1 MNWKIVVFIVGIQV
15 KGTSRIDM
23 EQTNCGIPRHF
34 IIRHLPSKERLRDLQ
49 TSNLE
54 ANLSIL
60 TRKLFLLFC
69 LSSCDMKIP
78 NAWTGSLGHL
88 NPNGFS
94 SLSLQG
100 PSQIAL
106 VLVGFNRRPET
117 FPKESTTSIAF
128 LAESQLLQIND
139 VSSAN

>member
-1 MNWKIVVFIVGIQV
+1 
-15 KGTSRIDM
+15 
-23 EQTNCGIPRHF
+23 
-34 IIRHLPSKERLRDLQ
+34 
-49 TSNLE
+49 
-54 ANLSIL
+54 
-60 TRKLFLLFC
+60 
-69 LSSCDMKIP
+69 MKIP
-78 NAWTGSLGHL
+78 NAQTGSSGHL

-100 PSQIAL
+100 PSHIAL

-117 FPKESTTSIAF
+117 FPKESTTSTAF